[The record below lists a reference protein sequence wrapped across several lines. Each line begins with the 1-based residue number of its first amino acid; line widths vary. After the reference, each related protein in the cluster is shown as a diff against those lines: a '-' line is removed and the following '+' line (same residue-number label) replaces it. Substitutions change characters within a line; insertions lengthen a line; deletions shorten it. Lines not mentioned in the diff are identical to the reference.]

1 MNEID
6 DYLNNETILPKVPS
20 YEEAV
25 KAQRN
30 VIDQS
35 IMLEDEEIIPIKK
48 TYQEYSQPFSSS
60 QLQSNLQSDLQPNL
74 QPNLQANLQADL
86 QGASRHGNVTPEAT
100 ETKSAVSGLG
110 S

>member
-74 QPNLQANLQADL
+74 QANLQADL